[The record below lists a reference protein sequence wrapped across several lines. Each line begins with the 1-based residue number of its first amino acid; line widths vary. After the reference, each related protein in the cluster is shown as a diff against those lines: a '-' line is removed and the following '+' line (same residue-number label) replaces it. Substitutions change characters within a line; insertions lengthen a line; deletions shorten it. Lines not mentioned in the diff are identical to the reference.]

1 MLAIDTVTPAHPDA
15 PFDFLTAYVVALVA
29 AWVLC
34 EAFHR
39 WRCRNRPG
47 PTPQRSVFDTLPQL
61 WFIALLVVWLGSAFV
76 DYRPN
81 YTLPRSASGDDH
93 SARD

>member
-1 MLAIDTVTPAHPDA
+1 MLAVDTVPPAYPDV
-15 PFDFLTAYVVALVA
+15 PFDFLTAYVVALCCRVGSVRGVSRVCVA
-29 AWVLC
+29 GIG
-34 EAFHR
+34 
-39 WRCRNRPG
+39 PG

-81 YTLPRSASGDDH
+81 YTLPRSASGK
-93 SARD
+93 